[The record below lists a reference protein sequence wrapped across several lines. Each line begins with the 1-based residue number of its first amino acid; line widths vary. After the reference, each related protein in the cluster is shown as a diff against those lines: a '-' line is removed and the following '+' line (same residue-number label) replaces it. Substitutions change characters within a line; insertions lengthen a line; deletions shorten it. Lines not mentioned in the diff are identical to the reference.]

1 MRVFLSGAINVVPF
15 SEDDAKTAGEL
26 REELE
31 AAGKPIGPYD
41 LLIAAQAVSNHALLI
56 TVNVSEFRRVR
67 GLRLKDWTARA

>member
-41 LLIAAQAVSNHALLI
+41 LLIAAQAVSNHAFLI